1 MRNRIRAFSTASL
14 VLLGALLSRPSAA
27 QTYRGDANPA
37 SNRSLDFSVP
47 ASPAFVTL
55 GVSPE
60 NVVRPIS
67 PRLFA
72 ASLADAIDQHG
83 RIQNGVAIDAAPFMA
98 TTTLQQYRESPARRF
113 FANTQF
119 SLGTTKGQSSVDEAL
134 QAAIG
139 VHFTLFN
146 TTDPRLDTTVLAYY
160 NNLDAQAMANI
171 DFTPDEKGAR
181 AKDAEIARLAEE
193 QAAKLRQTGEQGFL
207 WTAAAAL
214 SSRSDSS
221 RINDLEYN
229 GFAAWTS
236 LSYGLGSTVQGIL
249 HFRGRWDE
257 QVVNTNKLGGTYSQ
271 NTYLTGLRLRGGLGS
286 VKASLEGAATFI
298 TRDVVTKD
306 GSRPPTDVAGL
317 ISAVI
322 EPRLTENLWLHLSL
336 YSEFARDLNRN
347 AIGFKTALKWGVS
360 QKD

>member
-1 MRNRIRAFSTASL
+1 MKDYIYALSTASL
-14 VLLGALLSRPSAA
+14 VLLWGMMPQYSVA
-27 QTYRGDANPA
+27 QGHQGDTKPA
-37 SNRSLDFSVP
+37 SSRSFDFSVP

-72 ASLADAIDQHG
+72 ASLADAIDQSG
-83 RIQNGVAIDAAPFMA
+83 RIQSGVAIDAAPFMA
-98 TTTLQQYRESPARRF
+98 TTTLQQYRESSVRRF

-134 QAAIG
+134 QGAVGI
-139 VHFTLFN
+139 HFTLLN
-146 TTDPRLDTTVLAYY
+146 TSDPRLDSTVLKFYD
-160 NNLDAQAMANI
+160 NLDKQAMANVG
-171 DFTPDEKGAR
+171 FPPDARGAQ
-181 AKDAEIARLAEE
+181 AKDAEIARLKEE
-193 QAAKLRQTGEQGFL
+193 QATKFRQAGEQGFV

-236 LSYGLGSTVQGIL
+236 LSYGLGTTVQGIV
-249 HFRGRWDE
+249 HVRGRWDE
-257 QVVNTNKLGGTYSQ
+257 KVANTNKPGDLYSQ
-271 NTYLTGLRLRGGLGS
+271 NSFLAGLRLRGSIGS
-286 VKASLEGAATFI
+286 IKTSLEGAATFI
-298 TRDVVTKD
+298 DRDLKATD
-306 GSRPPTDVAGL
+306 GSNQPTDVAGL

-336 YSEFARDLNRN
+336 YSEFAKDLKRN
-347 AIGFKTALKWGVS
+347 GIGFKTALKWGVS

>member
-1 MRNRIRAFSTASL
+1 M
-14 VLLGALLSRPSAA
+14 
-27 QTYRGDANPA
+27 
-37 SNRSLDFSVP
+37 P

-55 GVSPE
+55 GVAPE

-72 ASLADAIDQHG
+72 ASLADAIDQRG

-98 TTTLQQYRESPARRF
+98 TTTLQQYRTSAVRRF

-134 QAAIG
+134 QGALGI
-139 VHFTLFN
+139 HFTLVN
-146 TTDPRLDTTVLAYY
+146 TSDPRLDDAVLDFYDK
-160 NNLDAQAMANI
+160 LDAQAMANI
-171 DFTPDEKGAR
+171 IFTPDEKGAR
-181 AKDAEIARLAEE
+181 AKDAEIARLKEE
-193 QAAKLRQTGEQGFL
+193 QAAKLRQTGEQGFA

-221 RINDLEYN
+221 RINDLQYN

-236 LSYGLGSTVQGIL
+236 VSYGLGSTVQGIL
-249 HFRGRWDE
+249 HARGRWDE
-257 QVVNTNKLGGTYSQ
+257 KVVNTNKLGGTYSQ
-271 NTYLTGLRLRGGLGS
+271 NTFLTGLRLRGSFGS
-286 VKASLEGAATFI
+286 VKASLEGAATF
-298 TRDVVTKD
+298 THRDVKTSD
-306 GSRPPTDVAGL
+306 GSTPPTDVAGL
-317 ISAVI
+317 ISAVL

-336 YSEFARDLNRN
+336 YSEFAKDLNRN
-347 AIGFKTALKWGVS
+347 TIGFKTALKWAVS